1 MQILA
6 ALQFISRITTLGI
19 DYAPSFN
26 ESDTKRGG
34 ICGDASND
42 TSPDDEADRNDESD
56 QNNVPTR
63 TSLMAG
69 TASKPRDTIT
79 LRQAMTRPP
88 NWPLHFD
95 PMRKK
100 FMHLID
106 NVSWML
112 TKRPIARKVPSI
124 LRAC

>member
-79 LRQAMTRPP
+79 LRQAMAIIP
-88 NWPLHFD
+88 NWPLHFG
-95 PMRKK
+95 PMEKEY
-100 FMHLID
+100 MHLID
-106 NVSWML
+106 
-112 TKRPIARKVPSI
+112 KVT
-124 LRAC
+124 